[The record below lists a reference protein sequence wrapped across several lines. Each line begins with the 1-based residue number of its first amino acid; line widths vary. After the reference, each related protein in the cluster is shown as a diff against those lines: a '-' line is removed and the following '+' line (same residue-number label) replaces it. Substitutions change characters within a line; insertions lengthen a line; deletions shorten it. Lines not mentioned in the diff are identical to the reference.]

1 MAILICRPTGILLGS
16 YPGSV
21 ANLRR
26 LVRIRPAIRSWR
38 VLIAR
43 TVERKKTL
51 DSRIPESATFEVP
64 DVGTVMLAVS
74 NRAKY
79 LRITIKPDRTIR
91 LTVPRKVSYK
101 QAKQFLHSRIPW
113 IEKHLRKFEELENN
127 RQYVRLPRISKAG
140 ARSILI
146 ERLQELA
153 EMHDFRFNK
162 VSIRN
167 QKTKWGSCSARNNIS
182 LNMNL
187 ARLPEELRDYVILH
201 ELVHTRIKN
210 HNREFWALLDEF
222 VGGRAKDFSRTLKA
236 YRLGV

>member
-1 MAILICRPTGILLGS
+1 VGILLGS

-26 LVRIRPAIRSWR
+26 LVRIRPAIRGWR

-43 TVERKKTL
+43 TIERKETL
-51 DSRIPESATFEVP
+51 DSRILESATFEVP
-64 DVGTVMLAVS
+64 DVGIVMLAVS

-101 QAKQFLHSRIPW
+101 KAKQFLDSRIPW

-127 RQYVRLPRISKAG
+127 REYVRLPRISKAR

-167 QKTKWGSCSARNNIS
+167 QKTKWGSCSAGNNIS

-210 HNREFWALLDEF
+210 HSREFWALLDEF
-222 VGGRAKDFSRTLKA
+222 VGGRAKDFSRTLKT